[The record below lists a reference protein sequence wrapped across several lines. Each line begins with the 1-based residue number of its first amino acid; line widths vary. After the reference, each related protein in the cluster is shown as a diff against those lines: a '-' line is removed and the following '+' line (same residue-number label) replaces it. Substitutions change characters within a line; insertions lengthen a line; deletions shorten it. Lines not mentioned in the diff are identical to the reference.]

1 MRVLWFANAP
11 SDEAYTHLMGRT
23 QNQASWIV
31 ALHEEIS
38 QMANIEMGFV
48 FQWPVKKLTS
58 FKIAKTLYFIVPV
71 EFNFFDR
78 VKNNYL
84 HLVESDRQE
93 AIYLEIVKE
102 YNPDVIHIF
111 GTENN
116 FGYIQKTTTIPCV
129 VQMQGIINNYK
140 LYYFQSISSKIVLR
154 YSGFV
159 KLLKRSTYFDHFL
172 KFNKQAARE
181 KTILSYTKNV
191 IGFTEFDKRIAS
203 LLGNEIN
210 YYYIPWLL
218 RKPFYDD
225 KWEYPKHKR
234 FRVIAVMNPN
244 IYKGLETVYR
254 VSMILNE
261 LFPNRFEFAVAGI
274 SEVSVI
280 NKLTIKSLKISHTN
294 VNIKFLGNIDAD
306 KLKFEL
312 LSSHVYLHPSLCDT
326 SPNSICE
333 AMIMGMP
340 VISTNVGGI
349 PSLIEDQKTG
359 FLVQSLDYFSV
370 ASVLKELMLSPEQC
384 IQIGKNA
391 REIALLRHE
400 RQKIVHDTM
409 NIYNSLKQNKKVE

>member
-1 MRVLWFANAP
+1 MRILWFANAP
-11 SDEAYTHLMGRT
+11 SDEAFVYLMGRT

-38 QMANIEMGFV
+38 QKDDIEMGFV
-48 FQWPVKKLTS
+48 FQWSVKKLST
-58 FKIAKTLYFIVPV
+58 FKIGKTLYFIVPT
-71 EFNFFDR
+71 EFSFFDR
-78 VKNNYL
+78 IVNNYL
-84 HLVESDRQE
+84 HSVDSEKQL
-93 AIYLEIVKE
+93 AMYLEIVKE
-102 YNPDVIHIF
+102 FNPDVIHIF

-116 FGYIQKTTTIPCV
+116 FGLIQKITSIPCV
-129 VQMQGIINNYK
+129 VQMQGIINNYR

-154 YSGFV
+154 YSGFI

-172 KFNKQAARE
+172 KFNKQAIRE

-191 IGFTEFDKRIAS
+191 IGFTEFDKRIAN

-210 YYYIPWLL
+210 YYHIPWLL
-218 RKPFYDD
+218 RRPFYID
-225 KWEYPKHKR
+225 KWEYPNQKR

-261 LFPNRFEFAVAGI
+261 LFPNRFEFVVAGI
-274 SEVSVI
+274 PKASIV
-280 NKLTIKSLKISHTN
+280 NKLTLKSLKISN
-294 VNIKFLGNIDAD
+294 QNASNINFLGNIDAD
-306 KLKFEL
+306 KLKCEL

-359 FLVQSLDYFSV
+359 FLVQSLDYLSI
-370 ASVLKELMLSPEQC
+370 ASVLKELMLSPKQC
-384 IQIGKNA
+384 IEIGKNA
-391 REIALLRHE
+391 REIALVKHE
-400 RQKIVHDTM
+400 RQKIVDDTM
-409 NIYNSLKQNKKVE
+409 NIYNSLKLN